1 MFSRFLP
8 ALAPSAVSI
17 SSQSGKSLSNHSLNL
32 RGVHPAE
39 AAPTTF
45 SRSVCVCER
54 EREREREI
62 WRQRKEVRESE
73 RWR

>member
-54 EREREREI
+54 ERKREGDIETE
-62 WRQRKEVRESE
+62 KGS
-73 RWR
+73 